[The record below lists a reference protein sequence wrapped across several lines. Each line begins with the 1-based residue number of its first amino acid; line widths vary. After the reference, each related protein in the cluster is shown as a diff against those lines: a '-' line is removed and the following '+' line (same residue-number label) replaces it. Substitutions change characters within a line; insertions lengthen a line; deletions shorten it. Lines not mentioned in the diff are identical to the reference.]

1 MYFRSH
7 YFLQNY
13 RRWSVIMHRIK
24 TVLLSS
30 VMLLLV
36 CLITSCESSV
46 QPISTEQT
54 IENALRT
61 FCDSLSASSLD
72 SSQVSVKINEYLQR
86 NDNNFFGSTV
96 CILDSNKKPVAS
108 PYWYRGATAFI
119 YKDLAIDS
127 TYAIETQEWLT
138 KPLQSGTEVWSAPY
152 FDTGGG
158 EIWMKTLSIPI
169 KKNGKIVAVATTDMR
184 I

>member
-1 MYFRSH
+1 MFKFKSIAYSILMFIS
-7 YFLQNY
+7 
-13 RRWSVIMHRIK
+13 I
-24 TVLLSS
+24 
-30 VMLLLV
+30 
-36 CLITSCESSV
+36 CLISGCQSSV

-61 FCDSLSASSLD
+61 FCDSLSTSSLD
-72 SSQVSVKINEYLQR
+72 SSQVSVKIKEYLQR

-96 CILDSNKKPVAS
+96 CILDSNNKAVAS
-108 PYWYRGATAFI
+108 PYWYRGATALI
-119 YKDLAIDS
+119 YKDLAKDPAYVID
-127 TYAIETQEWLT
+127 TQEWLT

-152 FDTGGG
+152 FDAGGG

-184 I
+184 M

>member
-1 MYFRSH
+1 
-7 YFLQNY
+7 
-13 RRWSVIMHRIK
+13 MHRIK

-72 SSQVSVKINEYLQR
+72 SSQVSVKITEYLQR

-96 CILDSNKKPVAS
+96 CILDSNKKAVAS
-108 PYWYRGATAFI
+108 PYWYRGATALI
-119 YKDLAIDS
+119 YKDLAKDPA
-127 TYAIETQEWLT
+127 YAIETQEWLT
-138 KPLQSGTEVWSAPY
+138 KPLQSGNEVWSAPY
-152 FDTGGG
+152 FDAGGG

-169 KKNGKIVAVATTDMR
+169 KKNGKIVAIATTDMR

>member
-1 MYFRSH
+1 
-7 YFLQNY
+7 
-13 RRWSVIMHRIK
+13 MHRIK
-24 TVLLSS
+24 IVLLSS

>member
-1 MYFRSH
+1 
-7 YFLQNY
+7 
-13 RRWSVIMHRIK
+13 MHRIK

-72 SSQVSVKINEYLQR
+72 SSQVSLKINEYLQR

-96 CILDSNKKPVAS
+96 CILDSNKRVVAS
-108 PYWYRGATAFI
+108 PYWYRGSTAFI
-119 YKDLAIDS
+119 FKDLAIDPA
-127 TYAIETQEWLT
+127 YAIETQEWLT
-138 KPLQSGTEVWSAPY
+138 KPLQSGNEVWSAPY
-152 FDTGGG
+152 FDAGGG